1 MLADTMAAGLGVRGG
16 VSAPGWLAD
25 EHGEV
30 GARAAGEAGKSTVGW
45 TVRGRTGVCCVV
57 AKLMRKSS

>member
-1 MLADTMAAGLGVRGG
+1 MLAYEMVVGLGAQGG

-45 TVRGRTGVCCVV
+45 TIRGRTSVCCVV
-57 AKLMRKSS
+57 AKSMRKSC

>member
-1 MLADTMAAGLGVRGG
+1 MLAYAMVVGLGARGG

-30 GARAAGEAGKSTVGW
+30 GARAGGEAGKSTIGW

-57 AKLMRKSS
+57 AKSMRKSS